1 MSETAWLR
9 KTYDDDIWSDSLTVG
24 HVFCARTYSNW
35 HTHAHLKWKFA
46 VKALPLYA
54 ASVATTSSAVVV
66 AILIINKNID
76 NVVVF
81 ITKQQITFK
90 KHTYFV
96 WVYVCTQQKLQ
107 QLLSLSRKQ
116 SKRLRNTNF
125 CMLKI
130 FLEIQAASMQTKIK
144 TKREESTNFG
154 STFNFFVALFSY
166 RHVCLVNSDK
176 EIFFYYFRFI
186 NLYICLT
193 TERDA
198 FWW

>member
-1 MSETAWLR
+1 M
-9 KTYDDDIWSDSLTVG
+9 
-24 HVFCARTYSNW
+24 
-35 HTHAHLKWKFA
+35 
-46 VKALPLYA
+46 PLYA

-125 CMLKI
+125 CMLKF

-144 TKREESTNFG
+144 TKREEATNFG
-154 STFNFFVALFSY
+154 STFNFFLALFSY

-176 EIFFYYFRFI
+176 EIFLLFPVYKSVYLFDDGERCLLVVTRKKVFFVLRRKKNRKFYLWNDYMTGFVI
-186 NLYICLT
+186 NLL
-193 TERDA
+193 
-198 FWW
+198 